1 MKPCNGRMFG
11 LIDCNNFF
19 VSCERVFNPALAG
32 RPVVVLSNN
41 DGCAVAMSNE
51 AKALGI
57 TRGVPIY
64 QVRELIRRHGVVTLS
79 GRHRVYGDIS
89 SRVMS
94 TLETVVDDVE
104 IYSID
109 EAFFRF
115 PDGDAATV
123 EAVAR
128 EAVRRVRR
136 WTGIPTSVGIAPTR
150 TLAKVAARFAKKYP
164 AYRAVCAIDN
174 EEKRRKALS
183 LIQLED
189 VWGIG
194 RRVGKKLRQYGLEK
208 AIDFADMPVEQ
219 VKRIVHLP
227 GERTWRELNGEAC
240 IEADPEN
247 ATHKQICTS
256 RSFSPSVIEFSDLQ
270 AAIASFMTIASRKLR
285 RQKSFALGVTV
296 FLHTNKFRTDLPQY
310 RNSAYRE
317 LEEPA
322 NDFLV
327 LVKEAEEEL
336 KTIYRPGL
344 LYRRAGVYITELIDD
359 NVVQFG
365 LFTSP
370 AEREK
375 RSRLMKLVD
384 TLNASPRSHDKV
396 RVALAT
402 PISSHKENVRK
413 TVTNVGAQLQSPSIS
428 LTAAPAI
435 FPDSS
440 LHCDSDRLSDDE
452 SADLYFGH
460 KHADK

>member
-1 MKPCNGRMFG
+1 MFG

-19 VSCERVFNPALAG
+19 VSCERVFNPALIG
-32 RPVVVLSNN
+32 RPVVVLGNN

-57 TRGVPIY
+57 TRGLPIY
-64 QVRELIRRHGVVTLS
+64 QVRELIRRHDVVTLS
-79 GRHRVYGDIS
+79 CRHRVYGDIS

-109 EAFFRF
+109 EAFFKF
-115 PDGDAATV
+115 PAGDPATV
-123 EAVAR
+123 EAIAR

-136 WTGIPTSVGIAPTR
+136 WTGIPTSLGIASTR

-164 AYRAVCAIDN
+164 AYRAVCSIDS

-194 RRVGKKLRQYGLEK
+194 RRVGKKLRQYGLET
-208 AIDFADMPVEQ
+208 ALDFAEMPIDQ
-219 VKRIVHLP
+219 VTRIVHLQ
-227 GERTWRELNGEAC
+227 GERTWRELNGEPC

-247 ATHKQICTS
+247 VAHKQICTS
-256 RSFSPSVIEFSDLQ
+256 RSFSPSVTELADLQ
-270 AAIASFMTIASRKLR
+270 VAIASFMTIASRKLR
-285 RQKSFALGVTV
+285 RQKSYALGVTV

-322 NDFLV
+322 NDFFV
-327 LVKEAEEEL
+327 LVKVADDAL
-336 KTIYRPGL
+336 RAIYRPGL
-344 LYRRAGVYITELIDD
+344 LYRRAGVYITELIDGD
-359 NVVQFG
+359 MVQFG
-365 LFTSP
+365 LFTLP

-384 TLNASPRSHDKV
+384 TLNAAPGSHDKV
-396 RVALAT
+396 RVAPAT
-402 PISSHKENVRK
+402 IISSIKKNVRK
-413 TVTNVGAQLQSPSIS
+413 STVGTDDAAHLPSPSIS
-428 LTAAPAI
+428 FTAAPAI

-440 LHCDSDRLSDDE
+440 FRDETDRLSDDK
-452 SADLYFGH
+452 SSDLYFSH

>member
-227 GERTWRELNGEAC
+227 GERTWRELNGEPC

-247 ATHKQICTS
+247 GTHKQICTS
-256 RSFSPSVIEFSDLQ
+256 RSFSPSVTEFSDLQ

-285 RQKSFALGVTV
+285 RQKSYALGVTV

-327 LVKEAEEEL
+327 LVKEAEEAL

-402 PISSHKENVRK
+402 PISSLKENVRK
-413 TVTNVGAQLQSPSIS
+413 TGTDKGAQLQSPSIS

-440 LHCDSDRLSDDE
+440 LHGDTDRLSDDE